1 MLNNIYL
8 VTYFETQTTLHIS
21 KWSKIFLASV
31 KFIFFICVS
40 LLIKKL
46 VLTGF
51 VLGNITFL
59 VYKACICDAKME
71 INSVFLSTVSN
82 KTNTFFLK
90 TFYNESSNSDYKI
103 VFK

>member
-1 MLNNIYL
+1 MSCECKVYL
-8 VTYFETQTTLHIS
+8 LYMCI
-21 KWSKIFLASV
+21 
-31 KFIFFICVS
+31 
-40 LLIKKL
+40 LINKKL

-82 KTNTFFLK
+82 KTNTCFLK
-90 TFYNESSNSDYKI
+90 PFIMNRQIQITKSYLNKI
-103 VFK
+103 CYLLKKFKHTRVDAGYWMH